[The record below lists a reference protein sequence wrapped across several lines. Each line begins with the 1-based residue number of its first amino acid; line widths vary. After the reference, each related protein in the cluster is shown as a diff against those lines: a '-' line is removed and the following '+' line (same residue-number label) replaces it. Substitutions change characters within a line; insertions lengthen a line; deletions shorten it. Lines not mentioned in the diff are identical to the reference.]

1 MESKRAA
8 LNVAGVIFLLMS
20 VAHVVRFIFRT
31 SVIVGDFTVPH
42 WYSLV
47 AAAVAFL
54 LSLWMFKS
62 LK

>member
-1 MESKRAA
+1 MASKQSA
-8 LNVAGVIFLLMS
+8 LNVAGVIFLLMA
-20 VAHVVRFIFRT
+20 VVHVVRFIFRT
-31 SVIVGDFTVPH
+31 DIVVGTFTVPH